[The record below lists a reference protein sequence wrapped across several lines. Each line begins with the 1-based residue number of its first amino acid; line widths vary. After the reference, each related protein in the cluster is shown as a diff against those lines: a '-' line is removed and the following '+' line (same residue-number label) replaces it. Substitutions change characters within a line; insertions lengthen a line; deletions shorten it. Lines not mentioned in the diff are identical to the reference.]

1 MLDRDTRQRC
11 PDTIPTDGKR
21 KAQEVRQM
29 KSVVIADFGAY
40 TVEMPLDKNYKIR
53 QREQKNRKKK
63 QDREATISAYIAGI
77 ATLGVCALFIGL
89 WFLVV

>member
-1 MLDRDTRQRC
+1 M
-11 PDTIPTDGKR
+11 
-21 KAQEVRQM
+21 
-29 KSVVIADFGAY
+29 Y
-40 TVEMPLDKNYKIR
+40 TVEMPLDQNYKIR

-89 WFLVV
+89 WFLGV

>member
-1 MLDRDTRQRC
+1 
-11 PDTIPTDGKR
+11 
-21 KAQEVRQM
+21 M

-40 TVEMPLDKNYKIR
+40 TVEMPLDQNYKIR

-63 QDREATISAYIAGI
+63 QDREATIRAYIAGI

-89 WFLVV
+89 WFLGV